1 MINSEVGQNPARSWR
16 DSFARAWR
24 SDALRVNF
32 TNQLNRSL
40 VVPNP
45 AEADQLGLP
54 GLQIPFNIWPR
65 NIKQG
70 LKIAPMKEPSDLA
83 KALEIILKNS
93 ALEPTNG
100 SSRNGYAT
108 QPIIA
113 YGEEASPEGQIH
125 LRDYWRTIRR
135 RLWLIIGLAVIVST
149 IAALRQARQPDVYQA
164 RARVQVKAETYSPA
178 LGASRGESY
187 YQDSNYLEPEY
198 FNTQVQILTSPTL
211 LRRVAKNLDLEHNR
225 NFLDGRVERRS
236 TWQSLLKMFG
246 FGQKQAESPKNQNYG
261 LSDTSGQAIA
271 SASFGADDPAEVERL
286 TPYVESLQG
295 MVDVEQVKKTYLID
309 LRATHTDPA
318 VATKVVNAMAD
329 AFALWNL
336 EVKTKTNS
344 VAGTYLQKRIA
355 ELQSQIRTGEEQ
367 LVNYAQSHEIL
378 SLDASQNTVV
388 ERLAG
393 LNKELLEAE
402 NDRGLAEAAY
412 RTSKLP
418 GAAEANAEVSDKQI
432 VDLKARL
439 GEMRQKRAQLLLT
452 DTEESPEVKDVT
464 QQIATLEKQLADTRG
479 SAKQIISTNLEVNY
493 QKSLTREKTLRDSFS
508 KQRAETVAQ
517 NQAAINYNILKQEI
531 ETNKGLLAGL
541 MQRSK
546 ENDVTMAGTPNNIHV
561 VDYAAIPK
569 GPVGPRRLQA
579 VLLALVLAVAFGIA
593 LALFLEYLDD
603 TVKTTSD
610 IETGLRLPSLA
621 VIPIAERSTE
631 RFLPLSRALQRT
643 NGNGSGSELLLNAN
657 SPSLQAEAYKHLR
670 TSILLSTAGRA
681 PKSLLV
687 TSSIPA
693 EGKTTTVVNTATVLA
708 QMGAQVLVIDADM
721 RRPRL
726 HQVFGL
732 QNTDGLSAIL
742 SSDLMAA
749 DIIAKINRY
758 QDTNIHLLSS
768 GAIPPNPAELLG
780 SYQMKRLLDIA
791 GEAFNYIVIDSPPV
805 ASFTDGV
812 IISSLVDGV
821 LLVVHGGKT
830 SRQVVKRTRQM
841 LQEIGAK
848 IIGVVLNKAE
858 VRSDDHYYYHYGYKR
873 DFAQANADQEVAQDS
888 SMSVIPK

>member
-1 MINSEVGQNPARSWR
+1 
-16 DSFARAWR
+16 
-24 SDALRVNF
+24 
-32 TNQLNRSL
+32 
-40 VVPNP
+40 
-45 AEADQLGLP
+45 
-54 GLQIPFNIWPR
+54 
-65 NIKQG
+65 
-70 LKIAPMKEPSDLA
+70 MKEPSDLT

-93 ALEPTNG
+93 ALEQSNG
-100 SSRNGYAT
+100 SGRNGHANP
-108 QPIIA
+108 PIVT
-113 YGEEASPEGQIH
+113 YGEEASPEGEMH
-125 LRDYWRTIRR
+125 LRDYWKTIRK
-135 RLWLIIGLAVIVST
+135 RLWMIIGLAL
-149 IAALRQARQPDVYQA
+149 IAGSITALRQARQPDIYQA
-164 RARVQVKAETYSPA
+164 RARVQVGAETYSPA

-187 YQDSNYLEPEY
+187 YPDNSYMEPEF

-225 NFLDGRVERRS
+225 TFLNGKPESRS
-236 TWQSLLKMFG
+236 TWKSLLNMFG
-246 FGQKQAESPKNQNYG
+246 FGQKPPAPKNQNMG
-261 LSDTSGQAIA
+261 LPDTSTPILAGNGF
-271 SASFGADDPAEVERL
+271 SPDDPAEVERL
-286 TPYVESLQG
+286 TPYVESLEL

-336 EVKTKTNS
+336 EVKTKTNT
-344 VAGTYLQKRIA
+344 VAGSYLQKRIA
-355 ELQSQIRTGEEQ
+355 ELQSQIRSGEEQ

-412 RTSKLP
+412 RTSQLP
-418 GAAEANAEVSDKQI
+418 GATEANAEVSDKQI
-432 VDLKARL
+432 AELKSRL
-439 GEMRQKRAQLLLT
+439 GELRQKRAQLLLT
-452 DTEESPEVKDVT
+452 DTEESPEVKDAT

-479 SAKQIISTNLEVNY
+479 SAKQVITTNLEVNY
-493 QKSLTREKTLRDSFS
+493 RKALERENTLRDSFN

-569 GPVGPRRLQA
+569 EAVGPRRLQA
-579 VLLALVLAVAFGIA
+579 VTLAMVLAIAFGIA

-603 TVKTTSD
+603 TVKD
-610 IETGLRLPSLA
+610 ARDVETGLRLPSLA
-621 VIPIAERSTE
+621 IIPIAGKAKQ
-631 RFLPLSRALQRT
+631 RFLPISRSLQRT
-643 NGNGSGSELLLNAN
+643 NGNGTSPELLINN
-657 SPSLQAEAYKHLR
+657 TGSTVQAEAYKHLR
-670 TSILLSTAGRA
+670 TSILLSTAGRP

-687 TSSIPA
+687 TSSVPA
-693 EGKTTTVVNTATVLA
+693 EGKTTTVINTATVLA
-708 QMGAQVLVIDADM
+708 QTGAQVLVIDADM

-726 HQVFGL
+726 HQVL
-732 QNTDGLSAIL
+732 DMDNEEGLSAIL
-742 SSDLMAA
+742 SSDLTEA
-749 DIIAKINRY
+749 DVLSKIKKYR
-758 QDTNIHLLSS
+758 DTNIYLLSS

-780 SYQMKRLLDIA
+780 SSQMRELLAIV
-791 GEAFNYIVIDSPPV
+791 GENFNYIVIDSPPI

-812 IISSLVDGV
+812 LISALVDGV

-830 SRQVVKRTRQM
+830 SRQVVKRARQM
-841 LQEIGAK
+841 LHEIGAK

-858 VRSDDHYYYHYGYKR
+858 MRAGVDYYYHYGSNGYYSR
-873 DFAQANADQEVAQDS
+873 AEERISASES
-888 SMSVIPK
+888 SSITVVPK